1 MTGADK
7 QINNIFSN
15 IHMKRER
22 LTDLIFNPD
31 GSVFH
36 LHLNPSD
43 IAKDII
49 LVGDPG
55 RVSQVSSHFNKIE
68 LKKQNREFNT
78 HTGFIGTR
86 RITVISTG
94 IGTDN
99 VDIVINELD
108 ALFNVVPATGLQKNQ
123 LTSLTLVRIG
133 TTGGLQKDIPLNSF
147 ILTRVAAGFD
157 GVLNFYEGRE
167 LITDN
172 KAESEFRKWV
182 SWHDDLPSPYF
193 VKSSDQ
199 LFDKLNHDVV
209 TGITVS
215 APGFYGPQGRTV
227 RLKPVDPELN
237 KKIAAFRYN
246 NMRITNYEME
256 SSALYGLASML
267 GHQAVAICA
276 MIANRATGEITKE
289 YIPVM
294 DKLISF
300 TLDRLFTN

>member
-1 MTGADK
+1 
-7 QINNIFSN
+7 
-15 IHMKRER
+15 MKKEK
-22 LTDLIFNPD
+22 LTDLILNPD

-36 LHLNPSD
+36 LKLKPSEVGND
-43 IAKDII
+43 IL

-55 RVSQVSSHFNKIE
+55 RVSQISSLFDKIE

-78 HTGFIGTR
+78 HTGYIGNR
-86 RITVISTG
+86 RITAISTG

-99 VDIVINELD
+99 IDIVINELD
-108 ALFNVVPATGLQKNQ
+108 ALFNIDPSTGTKKESITRLN
-123 LTSLTLVRIG
+123 LIRIG
-133 TTGGLQKDIPLNSF
+133 TTGGLQENIPLNSF
-147 ILTRVAAGFD
+147 ILTRMAVGFD
-157 GVLNFYEGRE
+157 GVLNFYKGRE
-167 LITDN
+167 HVTN
-172 KAESEFRKWV
+172 NEAETAFKTWT
-182 SWHDDLPSPYF
+182 SWNTNLPSPYF
-193 VKSSDQ
+193 VKASDY
-199 LFDKLNHDVV
+199 LFEKLNDNVI

-237 KKIAAFRYN
+237 KKMATFHYKG
-246 NMRITNYEME
+246 MRITNYEME
-256 SSALYGLASML
+256 SSALYGLASLL

-300 TLDRLFTN
+300 TLDRLFRN